1 MPPGFEQVDLQED
14 IAPARRGGLVPSCTL
29 PQLWPASH
37 ARIPL
42 MRLCRASLLLLA
54 VLAGCDPGGLPR
66 IQPNDNL
73 VAAGRLRDSTLS
85 LTIEARMARWFPDEE
100 RRDSALVVAAFG
112 TKGKAPSI
120 PGPLIRVR
128 SGTRVKVRIVNHLDS
143 LPLFVHGLHSHPAAA
158 DDTVQVAAGG
168 TRDVEF
174 RAGEPG
180 TYFYWASTAGE
191 TIEQRL
197 RPRQPAV
204 GRADRGPGDR
214 PGRERPDLRASASW
228 T

>member
-1 MPPGFEQVDLQED
+1 
-14 IAPARRGGLVPSCTL
+14 
-29 PQLWPASH
+29 
-37 ARIPL
+37 
-42 MRLCRASLLLLA
+42 MRLFRASLLLLA
-54 VLAGCDPGGLPR
+54 GLAGCDPGGLPR

-112 TKGKAPSI
+112 TRGKAPSI

-168 TRDVEF
+168 IARRRVPA
-174 RAGEPG
+174 RA
-180 TYFYWASTAGE
+180 
-191 TIEQRL
+191 I
-197 RPRQPAV
+197 
-204 GRADRGPGDR
+204 RGPTSTGRPR
-214 PGRERPDLRASASW
+214 PGRPSSNDCAATASCRER
-228 T
+228 